1 MFLNGSLQLSSIEEY
16 CHHEPLTQIP
26 ATHAK
31 GLERGLM
38 IGGGDGV
45 AARELSQY
53 AALNEIAVV
62 DIDAAVSSLSRNTKK
77 YQL

>member
-1 MFLNGSLQLSSIEEY
+1 
-16 CHHEPLTQIP
+16 
-26 ATHAK
+26 
-31 GLERGLM
+31 M

-45 AARELSQY
+45 AARELLQY